1 MTKYSHDVL
10 FETFLDYFEH
20 YINLKNSLA
29 KKRKKENIPQEDFE
43 ELFYEEIDEVERQRD
58 LLQKVF
64 EEYIKKMLTTQGSHD
79 TIEP

>member
-1 MTKYSHDVL
+1 MVEYSHDVL

-29 KKRKKENIPQEDFE
+29 KKRKKEKIPQEDFD

-64 EEYIKKMLTTQGSHD
+64 EEYIKKMLTTNETSD
-79 TIEP
+79 SI

>member
-1 MTKYSHDVL
+1 MAEYSHDVL

-29 KKRKKENIPQEDFE
+29 KKRKKEKIPQEDFD

-64 EEYIKKMLTTQGSHD
+64 EEYIKKMLTSGEKSD
-79 TIEP
+79 NI

>member
-10 FETFLDYFEH
+10 FETFLDYLEH
-20 YINLKNSLA
+20 YIDLKNSLT

-64 EEYIKKMLTTQGSHD
+64 EEYIKKMLTAEDKPDS
-79 TIEP
+79 I

>member
-1 MTKYSHDVL
+1 MAQYSHDVL

-20 YINLKNSLA
+20 YVDLKNKLA
-29 KKRKKENIPQEDFE
+29 KKRKKEDIPQEEFE

-64 EEYIKKMLTTQGSHD
+64 EEYIKKMLTASKSSD
-79 TIEP
+79 NI